1 MNVVL
6 VGNPNVGKTTLF
18 NALTGLNHKVG
29 NYPGITV
36 DKKTAKF
43 KISEQ
48 DVVLTDLPGLYSI
61 YPNSS
66 DEEVVIDDVLL
77 NPEFQVDKVVVVVEP
92 EHLKRNLLL
101 FSQVQDLGYPVVL
114 AINMM
119 DKCQKLGLDIDI
131 DGLSKELD
139 AVVVPVNAKK
149 GEGLEVLK
157 GEISADIRPGKTSIL
172 QKVGMQTEFNP
183 ELNTKSYKEWV
194 KEAFSNPVPEFEG
207 YKKKEAVKRY
217 VAIRSILK
225 ETYKVSSEN
234 REDGTAKLDK
244 VLLHPFWGY
253 VIFLGMLGLVFQSIF
268 AWSSIPMDFIDS
280 SFANM
285 ANWTK
290 ETLPEGMF
298 TNLFADGII
307 AGIGGVVI
315 FVPQIAILFLFI
327 TLLEL
332 SGYMSRAV
340 LLMDKIMRKFGLSGK
355 AVVPLL
361 SGTACAIPAVMSA
374 RNIEDPKE
382 RLITMLI
389 APFTTCSARLP
400 VYAILITLVIPE
412 TQVGGV
418 FNLQG
423 LVLFGLYFLGF
434 GAAVIGAWVLSKFFR
449 KGESVSFVVEVPRFE
464 WPSLKTVGIT
474 IWEKTMSFVVGAGK
488 IILAIS
494 IVLWFAASYG
504 PGDKMDSA
512 ESYVRQT
519 QPQIT
524 TDTIAFNDAV
534 SSRQLEVSYIGYA
547 GKFIEP
553 VISPLGYDWK
563 IGIGLVS
570 SFAAREVFVGTMATI
585 YSVGS
590 AGEDEGTIKAKMAKE
605 KYPDGKPVY
614 TLAVG
619 LSLLVFYALAMQCMS
634 TLAVVKRETNTWKWP
649 LIQFFVMGGLAYIG
663 ALIVYQ
669 IFK

>member
-1 MNVVL
+1 MNVAL
-6 VGNPNVGKTTLF
+6 IGNPNVGKTTLF

-36 DKKTAKF
+36 DKKTAK
-43 KISEQ
+43 ISVADEE
-48 DVVLTDLPGLYSI
+48 VFLTDLPGLYSI

-66 DEEVVIDDVLL
+66 DEEVVINDVLL
-77 NPEFQVDKVVVVVEP
+77 NSDYRVDKVVVVAEP

-101 FSQVQDLGYPVVL
+101 FSQVQDLGYSVVL

-119 DKCQKLGLDIDI
+119 DKCDKLGVSIDL
-131 DGLSKELD
+131 DGLAAEIN
-139 AVVVPVNAKK
+139 APVIPINAKK
-149 GEGLEVLK
+149 NEGLDVLK
-157 GEISADIRPGKTSIL
+157 GEIIAKIRPSKSSIID
-172 QKVGMQTEFNP
+172 KVGLQSEFNP
-183 ELNTKSYKEWV
+183 ELDSKTYKSWV
-194 KEAFSNPVPEFEG
+194 KEAFLNPKPSFEG

-225 ETYKVSSEN
+225 KTYIMSSEN
-234 REDGTAKLDK
+234 RVDGTAKLDR

-253 VIFLGMLGLVFQSIF
+253 VIFLGMLGLVFQSVF
-268 AWSSIPMDFIDS
+268 AWSSVPMDFIDS
-280 SFANM
+280 SFAQL
-285 ANWTK
+285 AEWTK
-290 ETLPEGMF
+290 DSLPQGMF
-298 TNLFADGII
+298 TNLLADGII

-315 FVPQIAILFLFI
+315 FVPQIAVLFLFI

-382 RLITMLI
+382 RLITILV

-400 VYAILITLVIPE
+400 VYAILIALVIPDKSL
-412 TQVGGV
+412 GGI

-434 GAAVIGAWVLSKFFR
+434 VAVVTGSWVLSKFFQ
-449 KGESVSFVVEVPRFE
+449 KGDSVNFIVEVPRFE
-464 WPSLKTVGIT
+464 WPSLRTVGIT

-494 IVLWFAASYG
+494 IVLWFAASFG
-504 PGDKMDSA
+504 PGNDMQTADL
-512 ESYVRQT
+512 YVKET
-519 QPQIT
+519 QPELLQ
-524 TDTIAFNDAV
+524 DSVAFKDAV
-534 SSRQLEVSYIGYA
+534 SSRKLETSYLGYA

-553 VISPLGYDWK
+553 AIRPLGYDWK

-585 YSVGS
+585 YSVGKP
-590 AGEDEGTIKAKMAKE
+590 IKLAK
-605 KYPDGKPVY
+605 
-614 TLAVG
+614 
-619 LSLLVFYALAMQCMS
+619 
-634 TLAVVKRETNTWKWP
+634 N
-649 LIQFFVMGGLAYIG
+649 IG
-663 ALIVYQ
+663 Q
-669 IFK
+669 